1 MPGRIVRAALL
12 DGRERIVNLL
22 TGFAETGDRDCVVD
36 VIEAVTTQLAIEHA
50 ALRALSARDVHTHVH
65 AIEHARARFALF
77 RFATASRGSPGF
89 RAATADLL
97 DAFRERPFA
106 LSLVLSAQLEP
117 AEQASLA
124 EHLQQLVSRMAH
136 PKRAT
141 REIARTLERCE
152 RTLSSMARLGAA

>member
-1 MPGRIVRAALL
+1 MSGKIVRAALL

-22 TGFAETGDRDCVVD
+22 TELGERGDRDCVAD
-36 VIEAVTTQLAIEHA
+36 VIEAVTTQLAVEHA
-50 ALRALSARDVHTHVH
+50 ALRALSARNVHTHVH

-77 RFATASRGSPGF
+77 RFATAPRGSPAF
-89 RAATADLL
+89 RSAGDDLL
-97 DAFRERPFA
+97 DAFRDRPFA
-106 LSLVLSAQLEP
+106 LSLALSAQLEP
-117 AEQASLA
+117 TEQASLA
-124 EHLQQLVSRMAH
+124 EHLQHLVSGLAH